1 MTGHTLRMLRWAM
14 VSASTVALGAPA
26 HAQAYNWSGFYVG
39 ANAGI
44 AWGRS
49 DATTSASCAP
59 GGTIG
64 GYFCDT
70 RFAASLPNGAAV
82 SASGTGSSSAA
93 GFTGGGQVGHLW
105 QNGSFVYGAEAD
117 FGAFSLKTS
126 RQGSG
131 GYPAPLFAAAPGGAY
146 TVTTSTDSDWLFTAR
161 GRVGWAFGNVLAFAT
176 GGVALTRLEVANGF
190 SDTNGIL
197 GSARSSETK
206 VGWTVGGG
214 LEWGL
219 SRNWSVKA
227 EYLYLNFGSVSASG
241 TVVAPPGGVAYANGL
256 STSADLTAHVAR
268 AGVNFRF

>member
-1 MTGHTLRMLRWAM
+1 
-14 VSASTVALGAPA
+14 
-26 HAQAYNWSGFYVG
+26 
-39 ANAGI
+39 
-44 AWGRS
+44 
-49 DATTSASCAP
+49 
-59 GGTIG
+59 
-64 GYFCDT
+64 
-70 RFAASLPNGAAV
+70 
-82 SASGTGSSSAA
+82 
-93 GFTGGGQVGHLW
+93 
-105 QNGSFVYGAEAD
+105 
-117 FGAFSLKTS
+117 
-126 RQGSG
+126 
-131 GYPAPLFAAAPGGAY
+131 
-146 TVTTSTDSDWLFTAR
+146 
-161 GRVGWAFGNVLAFAT
+161 NVLAFAT

-268 AGVNFRF
+268 AGVNFR